1 MKSEPA
7 SMFQTIVA
15 SPLDLVVSLVELRNN
30 KKRTMRHTAAK
41 LQSWGVREEM
51 TGQLLVLQVLE
62 SVVPVATES
71 FNCRSGLG
79 GILLISNQDTTH
91 RWGHVELKA
100 LVKLSGEY
108 RSTIDLLT
116 LSTSDGS
123 AGVGADRYRDVVP
136 GPIFHS
142 TPSCFLFFFSL
153 SMKRTGK

>member
-1 MKSEPA
+1 M
-7 SMFQTIVA
+7 
-15 SPLDLVVSLVELRNN
+15 SLFELRNN
-30 KKRTMRHTAAK
+30 KKRTRRHTAEK
-41 LQSWGVREEM
+41 LQSWGVRGEM

-71 FNCRSGLG
+71 FNCRSGPG
-79 GILLISNQDTTH
+79 GILLISNQDTAH

-116 LSTSDGS
+116 LSPPDGS
-123 AGVGADRYRDVVP
+123 AGVGADRYRNVLP

-142 TPSCFLFFFSL
+142 TPSRFFPPLSL
-153 SMKRTGK
+153 